1 MNLKIGI
8 IGYIWIN
15 SLITVFSRS
24 IEDPVAKHDSKQC
37 AVYLCKEHPDMAT
50 EYLNSGCEGD
60 FGDFIRKSHIQ
71 MIETQMDI
79 VKESS
84 CSIDDKPI
92 DPISLMMIVSL
103 SSCISLL
110 IGILY
115 AKYENEY
122 MNTMNDDEEEEEQ
135 ELVEKDR

>member
-1 MNLKIGI
+1 MNFKTSI

-24 IEDPVAKHDSKQC
+24 IQDPVAKHDSNQC
-37 AVYLCKEHPDMAT
+37 AVYLCKEHADMAT
-50 EYLNSGCEGD
+50 EYLKSGCEGD

-79 VKESS
+79 VKDSS
-84 CSIDDKPI
+84 CGIDDKPI

-103 SSCISLL
+103 SSCVSLF

-115 AKYENEY
+115 AKYENEH
-122 MNTMNDDEEEEEQ
+122 MITMNDDEEEEQ
-135 ELVEKDR
+135 ELVEKDK